1 MAYNQQTLAMIRDSI
16 RDIPNWPEPGVMF
29 RDISTLLK
37 DPQAFRAVVDILV
50 ERYRGK
56 GITTVAG
63 LDARGFIFGPIVAY
77 ELGIGF
83 VPIRKK
89 GKLPYTTVSKSYT
102 LEYGDINTVEMH
114 IDAVH
119 RGDRVLVIDDLI
131 ATGGT
136 MLAACTLITELGAEV
151 AECAVVSDLLYLNG
165 SQLIKEQGYPVFAIL
180 EYND

>member
-1 MAYNQQTLAMIRDSI
+1 MMDNQKTLDIIRNSI

-37 DPQAFRAVVDILV
+37 NPQAFRLVVDVLI
-50 ERYRGK
+50 ERYK
-56 GITTVAG
+56 GQGISLVAG
-63 LDARGFIFGPIVAY
+63 LDARGFIFGPIIAY

-83 VPIRKK
+83 IPIRKK
-89 GKLPYTTVSKSYT
+89 GKLPYTTVSKSYS

-119 RGDRVLVIDDLI
+119 PDDKVLVIDDLI

-136 MLAACTLITELGAEV
+136 MLAACSLITELGASV
-151 AECAVVSDLLYLNG
+151 YECAVVLYLNG
-165 SQLIKEQGYPVFAIL
+165 SKLIRDQGFKVYSIL
-180 EYND
+180 EYK

>member
-1 MAYNQQTLAMIRDSI
+1 MIATPDTLDFIRKSI

-37 DPQAFRAVVDILV
+37 DPKAFRAIVDIFV
-50 ERYRGK
+50 ERYRGQ
-56 GITTVAG
+56 GITIVAG

-119 RGDRVLVIDDLI
+119 KGDNVLVIDDLI

-136 MLAACTLITELGAEV
+136 MLAACSLITELGANV
-151 AECAVVSDLLYLNG
+151 HECAVVSDLLYLNG
-165 SQLIKEQGYPVFAIL
+165 SNLIKEQGFKVYSVL
-180 EYND
+180 EYK

>member
-1 MAYNQQTLAMIRDSI
+1 MATIHDTLDMIRSSI

-37 DPQAFRAVVDILV
+37 NPAAFRAVVDIMV
-50 ERYRGK
+50 ERYRDK
-56 GITTVAG
+56 GVTVVAG

-77 ELGIGF
+77 ELNIGF

-119 RGDRVLVIDDLI
+119 AGDKVLVIDDLI

-136 MLAACTLITELGAEV
+136 MLAACSLIKELGAEV

-165 SQLIKEQGYPVFAIL
+165 SHLIKEQGFKVFAVL
-180 EYND
+180 EYK

>member
-1 MAYNQQTLAMIRDSI
+1 MNAYNQVNLDIIRDSI

-29 RDISTLLK
+29 RDISTLLQ
-37 DPQAFRAVVDILV
+37 DPKAFRLVVDMLV
-50 ERYRGK
+50 ERYRDK
-56 GITTVAG
+56 GISVVAG

-119 RGDRVLVIDDLI
+119 KGDNVLVIDDLI

-136 MLAACTLITELGAEV
+136 MLAACSLITELGAKV

-165 SQLIKEQGYPVFAIL
+165 SNLIKEQNFAVFSIL
-180 EYND
+180 EYK

>member
-1 MAYNQQTLAMIRDSI
+1 MTAKPQTLDFIRNSI

-29 RDISTLLK
+29 RDISTMLQN
-37 DPQAFRAVVDILV
+37 PQAFRAVVDIFV
-50 ERYRGK
+50 DRYK
-56 GITTVAG
+56 GIGIDVVAG

-102 LEYGDINTVEMH
+102 LEYGDVSTVEMH
-114 IDAVH
+114 IDAVKKS
-119 RGDRVLVIDDLI
+119 DKVVVIDDLI

-136 MLAACTLITELGAEV
+136 MLAACSLITDLGAKV
-151 AECAVVSDLLYLNG
+151 HECAVVSDLLYLKG
-165 SQLIKEQGYPVFAIL
+165 SDLIKERGFEVFSIL
-180 EYND
+180 EYK

>member
-1 MAYNQQTLAMIRDSI
+1 MSLMNPDTLSLIRNAI

-37 DPQAFRAVVDILV
+37 NPEAFRAVVDLLV

-56 GITTVAG
+56 GITVVAG

-119 RGDRVLVIDDLI
+119 KGDNVLVIDDLI

-136 MLAACTLITELGAEV
+136 MLAACSLITELGANV

-165 SQLIKEQGYPVFAIL
+165 SKLIKEQGFEVFAIL
-180 EYND
+180 EYK